1 MRLRVI
7 LGKGFA
13 ASEVET
19 ITSHSL
25 KATVVAY
32 VNLWGCDFDVS
43 ELLGD
48 HVKQLSLELY
58 QG

>member
-48 HVKQLSLELY
+48 HVK
-58 QG
+58 